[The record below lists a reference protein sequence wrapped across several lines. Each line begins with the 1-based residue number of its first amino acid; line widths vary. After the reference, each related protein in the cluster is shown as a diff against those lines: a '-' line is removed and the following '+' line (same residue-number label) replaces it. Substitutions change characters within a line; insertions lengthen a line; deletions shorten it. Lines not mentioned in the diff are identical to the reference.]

1 VKEQARNID
10 PAVESVRAEA
20 VVGERKAVASFRPL
34 LREEIKTAACL
45 KALIQPA
52 EKTPVEKL
60 TGEASGALNGK
71 AQCRACRRGVRGN
84 RAKPEGGPNGG
95 EPAERFDPEGCK
107 NPEGEWKLG

>member
-1 VKEQARNID
+1 MKQQARNID

-52 EKTPVEKL
+52 EKN
-60 TGEASGALNGK
+60 TG
-71 AQCRACRRGVRGN
+71 
-84 RAKPEGGPNGG
+84 
-95 EPAERFDPEGCK
+95 
-107 NPEGEWKLG
+107 

>member
-1 VKEQARNID
+1 VKQQARNID

-52 EKTPVEKL
+52 EKTPVEKS

-71 AQCRACRRGVRGN
+71 AQCRACRRGVKLEIGSLGTISFL
-84 RAKPEGGPNGG
+84 RAFT
-95 EPAERFDPEGCK
+95 ATRVSVCA
-107 NPEGEWKLG
+107 W